1 MHFVSVT
8 KKIIKMKQNFSYFYV
23 ILYFDALKR
32 VTRGFPTPSIP
43 LFFPFN
49 AFSMQST
56 KNFHLH
62 VF

>member
-8 KKIIKMKQNFSYFYV
+8 KKNHKNETKFQLLLCDF
-23 ILYFDALKR
+23 ILDALER

-49 AFSMQST
+49 AFSMQNT